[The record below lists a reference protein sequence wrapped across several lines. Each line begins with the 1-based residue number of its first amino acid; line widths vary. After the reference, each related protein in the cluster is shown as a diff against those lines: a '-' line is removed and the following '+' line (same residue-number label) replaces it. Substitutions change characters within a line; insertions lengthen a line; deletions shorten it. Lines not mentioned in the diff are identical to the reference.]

1 MPALSKDVKAE
12 VQAFGLAV
20 GDFAND
26 VVRWREFAA
35 LRGAAIMAWPVVNGY
50 LEGYNITR
58 TELLQINA
66 LADALAALDTEH
78 AAALATLRRL
88 R

>member
-35 LRGAAIMAWPVVNGY
+35 LRGAAIMAGRWSTATWRATTSPAPNCCKS
-50 LEGYNITR
+50 TR
-58 TELLQINA
+58 SRTPSPRWTPN
-66 LADALAALDTEH
+66 T
-78 AAALATLRRL
+78 RRHW
-88 R
+88 RHSGG

>member
-1 MPALSKDVKAE
+1 MPALSKDVRDE
-12 VQAFGLAV
+12 VEAFGLAV
-20 GDFAND
+20 GDFTND

-35 LRGAAIMAWPVVNGY
+35 QKGAAIMAWPVVGGY
-50 LEGYNITR
+50 IEGYNVTR
-58 TELLQINA
+58 AELLEINA
-66 LADALAALDTEH
+66 LADALAVLGTEH

>member
-1 MPALSKDVKAE
+1 M
-12 VQAFGLAV
+12 V
-20 GDFAND
+20 G
-26 VVRWREFAA
+26 
-35 LRGAAIMAWPVVNGY
+35 GY

-58 TELLQINA
+58 AELLEINA
-66 LADALAALDTEH
+66 LADALAVLGTEH